1 MLHIRCGHSG
11 HTVALLD
18 AAEVHQLDSSHDFV
32 ASLKAYLQP
41 ILGAPR
47 FRQRLYGEGGE
58 VVGGWADMGAPA
70 ELQNGDFDVVRF
82 LVEAGADIGK
92 ANDYGLTAMR
102 SADLA
107 GQTAIMQYLL
117 RVKRERDFFAAEAV
131 ECATT

>member
-1 MLHIRCGHSG
+1 MPIASG
-11 HTVALLD
+11 RVDLMKLL
-18 AAEVHQLDSSHDFV
+18 V
-32 ASLKAYLQP
+32 
-41 ILGAPR
+41 
-47 FRQRLYGEGGE
+47 EGGADVNNGGFSTPL
-58 VVGGWADMGAPA
+58 VVAA
-70 ELQNGDFDVVRF
+70 QNGHFDVVRF